1 MHEDIVDKH
10 IRGCQRGNRQSQRW
24 VFDRYYRLMFG
35 VCLRYVSDRDAVQDI
50 VQEGFLKVFSGIDKY
65 ASKGSFEGWIR
76 RIMVNTAIDH
86 VRKES
91 PGQTLSEEEYPMHQI
106 EAPEDLDSDV
116 AWEGLTIH
124 DVLEAMEGLS
134 PTYKAVFN
142 MYVFDNLE
150 HSEIAEELGIS
161 VGTSKSNLAKARRN
175 LKRLLEDI
183 QKNRADE
190 TEGLGEMSKTE

>member
-1 MHEDIVDKH
+1 
-10 IRGCQRGNRQSQRW
+10 
-24 VFDRYYRLMFG
+24 
-35 VCLRYVSDRDAVQDI
+35 
-50 VQEGFLKVFSGIDKY
+50 
-65 ASKGSFEGWIR
+65 
-76 RIMVNTAIDH
+76 
-86 VRKES
+86 
-91 PGQTLSEEEYPMHQI
+91 
-106 EAPEDLDSDV
+106 
-116 AWEGLTIH
+116 
-124 DVLEAMEGLS
+124 
-134 PTYKAVFN
+134 